1 MSNDASRMQNDL
13 RAIISTLSPEIPSD
27 LLEVRLEEVLYR
39 YDIHHKATQDLDNDL
54 KEKVELFIS
63 SKQLE
68 GLSPK
73 TLDDYQLE
81 LGLFMRTNNKAVVQI
96 QTPDIRKYLADLK
109 GIETSTTGKKL
120 TVLKSFFGWLV
131 REEILLRDPTAKIK
145 LPKKKARLP
154 KSLSVQELEM
164 VREACESKR
173 ERALV
178 EVLYSTGCRLSEL
191 ASMDISRINKQDMS
205 TTVVGK
211 GNKERKVYFTYM
223 AMYHLERY
231 LESRNDDCDAIFS
244 SLRKPIRRM
253 SNRSIQDEIDKIE
266 QRCSLN
272 KPMHP
277 HTFRHTLAQ
286 SMLDNGASLEEV
298 QHILGHSNISTTQV
312 YAHVSEERK
321 QQAHKRFA

>member
-13 RAIISTLSPEIPSD
+13 RAIISTLSPEISAD
-27 LLEVRLEEVLYR
+27 VLEVRLEEVLYR
-39 YDIHHKATQDLDNDL
+39 YDIHHKATQDLENDL
-54 KEKVELFIS
+54 KEKVDLFIS

-109 GIETSTTGKKL
+109 GIETSTMGKKL

-164 VREACESKR
+164 VREACLSKR

-211 GNKERKVYFTYM
+211 GDKERKVYFTYM

-231 LESRNDDCDAIFS
+231 LESRTDDCDAIFA

-253 SNRSIQDEIDKIE
+253 SNRSIQDEIDNIE
-266 QRCSLN
+266 KRCSLN

-321 QQAHKRFA
+321 QQSHKRYA

>member
-13 RAIISTLSPEIPSD
+13 RAIITTLSPDIAPD
-27 LLEVRLEEVLYR
+27 VLEVRLEEVLYR
-39 YDIHHKATQDLDNDL
+39 YDIQHRATQDMENDL
-54 KEKVELFIS
+54 QEKVDFFIS

-73 TLDDYQLE
+73 TLIDYRLE
-81 LGLFMRTNNKAVVQI
+81 LGLFMRTNSKAVVQI
-96 QTPDIRKYLADLK
+96 QTPDIRNYLAGLK
-109 GIETSTTGKKL
+109 GVETSTMGKKL

-131 REEILLRDPTAKIK
+131 REEMLLRDPTAKIK
-145 LPKKKARLP
+145 MPKKKKRLP
-154 KSLSVQELEM
+154 KALSVEELEI
-164 VREACESKR
+164 VREMCETKR

-191 ASMDISRINKQDMS
+191 ASMDISRINRQQMS
-205 TTVVGK
+205 TTVIGK
-211 GNKERKVYFTYM
+211 GDKERKVYFTFM

-231 LESRNDDCDAIFS
+231 LSSRTDKCDAVFA

-266 QRCSLN
+266 QRCEI
-272 KPMHP
+272 KTPMHP

-286 SMLDNGASLEEV
+286 NMLDNGASLEEV
-298 QHILGHSNISTTQV
+298 QHVLGHENIGTTQI

-321 QQAHKRFA
+321 QQSHKRYA